1 MPFHLY
7 RSFYKNNLGMI
18 FYQKRSLAT
27 LVWFLS
33 DIYTHDTCRLL
44 YHNNIM
50 ERLFLGNVGDEVAKN
65 GRRES

>member
-18 FYQKRSLAT
+18 FYQERFLTT